1 MKVSYYFSTTTAM
14 QKIPVETG
22 NVIFSSNDKNVYID
36 GPAGRVCF
44 NGITKITTEAKR
56 ASLTNTYSGFYYV
69 GDTKKFWIY
78 FDNEWICLGGVGGD
92 DVEKQIEFMTYDDF
106 PAMGQSN
113 KLYVDGASM
122 YVWSD
127 EDEDYVLISGS
138 SDQDWIDV

>member
-14 QKIPVETG
+14 NKIPVETG

-36 GPAGRVCF
+36 GPSGRICF
-44 NGITKITTEAKR
+44 NGITKVNTEAKR
-56 ASLTNTYSGFYYV
+56 ASLTNAYPGFYFV
-69 GDTKKFWIY
+69 GDTKKFWLY
-78 FDNEWICLGGVGGD
+78 YENEWICLGGVGGD

-113 KLYVDGASM
+113 KLYVDGASI

-127 EDEDYVLISGS
+127 EDEDYVLVSGS